1 MKKIFGLLFCLLIA
15 AASFAQVKIHSH
27 NDYTHTKPLL
37 QAYAYQAYQIEVDV
51 FLIGDSLIVAHSKKD
66 NNLSRTINTM
76 YLDPIANLI
85 NDEAKRG
92 IKSKYDFRLMI
103 DLKDSWDVVYPVL
116 RKEIEKYG
124 DLFDRGKNKNAV
136 QIVISGNRPADSLF
150 HTFPTWVYFD
160 GLPNISYAKADL
172 KRVTMISDNFAT
184 YSKWKGDGNITAEDK
199 AKLKKVIDKAHQM
212 NKSMRFWGAPD
223 NQNSWKQLINL
234 GVDII
239 NTDKIVECRRYFKNK
254 NEL

>member
-1 MKKIFGLLFCLLIA
+1 MKKIISLAALVLLTIA
-15 AASFAQVKIHSH
+15 CFAQVKIHSH
-27 NDYTHTKPLL
+27 NDYAHAKPLL

-66 NNLSRTINTM
+66 KNLSRTINTI
-76 YLDPIANLI
+76 YLDPIANWTK
-85 NDEAKRG
+85 DDAKRG
-92 IKSKYDFRLMI
+92 VKTNDDFRLMI

-124 DLFDRGKNKNAV
+124 DLFDKTKNKNAV
-136 QIVISGNRPADSLF
+136 QIVISGNRPADTLY
-150 HTFPTWVYFD
+150 HTFPTWIYFD

-172 KRVTMISDNFAT
+172 RRLTMISANFAT
-184 YSKWKGDGNITAEDK
+184 YSKWNGEGEITAEDK
-199 AKLKKVIDKAHQM
+199 AKLKTIIDKAH
-212 NKSMRFWGAPD
+212 KLKKPIRFWGAPD
-223 NQNSWKQLINL
+223 NQNSWKQLVNL

-239 NTDKIVECRRYFKNK
+239 NTDKIVECRTYFKNK